1 MATRALFATGSVTP
15 GLKPTE
21 TATSKG
27 PSSRRPTAPWR
38 TTGPANSRATA
49 SASAG
54 ESRAST
60 RKTSR
65 VRTRRGERPR
75 WSRTLRATEAPR
87 LSVNSGRVPTSMR
100 VTEGKAL
107 LGSKGG
113 GSLPRTGW
121 HGSGESAKRLP

>member
-15 GLKPTE
+15 GLNPTE

-27 PSSRRPTAPWR
+27 PSSSRPTAPCR

-60 RKTSR
+60 R
-65 VRTRRGERPR
+65 
-75 WSRTLRATEAPR
+75 
-87 LSVNSGRVPTSMR
+87 
-100 VTEGKAL
+100 
-107 LGSKGG
+107 
-113 GSLPRTGW
+113 
-121 HGSGESAKRLP
+121 